1 MQCESGPRSVIMAE
15 EENTAE
21 GQKHVI
27 REAWRLFIRPFVF
40 LLQDPN
46 GPAPLAAALLVFAWH
61 GVAVVI
67 SVCNIS

>member
-46 GPAPLAAALLVFAWH
+46 GPAPLAARRSLV
-61 GVAVVI
+61 
-67 SVCNIS
+67 SVCLARCRGGNLCV